1 MKNKWLRLLSLLTG
15 IFLLLGCFW
24 IVMDM
29 PNLTAEGAFFKAERR
44 QILKESTFLEAFYLA
59 NVGYSGKDVM
69 NGGIFVHTG
78 VGKT

>member
-44 QILKESTFLEAFYLA
+44 QILKERPFLEAF
-59 NVGYSGKDVM
+59 
-69 NGGIFVHTG
+69 
-78 VGKT
+78 